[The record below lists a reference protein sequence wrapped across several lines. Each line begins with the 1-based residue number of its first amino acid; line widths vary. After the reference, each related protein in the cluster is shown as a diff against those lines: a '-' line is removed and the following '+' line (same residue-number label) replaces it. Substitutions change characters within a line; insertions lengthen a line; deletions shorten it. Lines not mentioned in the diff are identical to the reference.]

1 MRDMGSPVSSKDCNC
16 LFTRLWSDCKIFK
29 HEKYSR
35 VHNILLLGKKKNYAR
50 HNLIKKIQDN
60 IFKILHIEQRFY
72 FY

>member
-1 MRDMGSPVSSKDCNC
+1 MRDMGSPASSKDCDC

-35 VHNILLLGKKKNYAR
+35 VYNILLLGKKSFAR

-60 IFKILHIEQRFY
+60 ILKILHIE
-72 FY
+72 